1 MSFLEL
7 SLRLKGFPF
16 REAEKELNRIQ
27 NLSSE
32 EFYEWQVKKR
42 WQIVKYH
49 YENNEFYRSKVGNK
63 FPDKWEDIPIIVKS
77 DFQSSDKKLIS
88 DSVKKKNLYTGY
100 TSGSSGHPFNYA
112 KDKFAHAM
120 TWALI
125 KDRYKNFGLA
135 LNSE

>member
-7 SLRLKGFPF
+7 SLKLKGFPF
-16 REAEKELNRIQ
+16 SEAEKELKKIQ
-27 NLSSE
+27 NLSSD
-32 EFYEWQVKKR
+32 EFYKWQESKR

-49 YENNEFYRSKVGNK
+49 FENNEFYRSKTGKK
-63 FPDKWEDIPIIVKS
+63 FPKKWEDVPVIVKS
-77 DFQSSDKKLIS
+77 DFQSFDKKLIS
-88 DSVKKKNLYTGY
+88 ESINKKDLYTGY

-125 KDRYKNFGLA
+125 KNRYKNLSNRGF
-135 LNSE
+135 